1 MKRDARPFVAFYLRA
16 RADERLATN
25 GMALHALARRV
36 ENLPAGDDAMR
47 RIESTDALDY
57 EHGDLRVGAATVA
70 IVEAYRDDSP
80 DGYVMFLSEFA
91 AAVER
96 DTTS

>member
-1 MKRDARPFVAFYLRA
+1 MKRDARPFVAYYLRA

-25 GMALHALARRV
+25 GMALHALARWV
-36 ENLPAGDDAMR
+36 ENLPAGDESMR

-70 IVEAYRDDSP
+70 IVDAYRDDSP
-80 DGYVMFLSEFA
+80 DADESFLSEFA
-91 AAVER
+91 TAVER
-96 DTTS
+96 DTAS